1 MNKTKDR
8 KKRKGKKFVLLV
20 IKLGRTLPPLCTK
33 TRTKRTLS
41 TQVAAM
47 VYVIREDGWVKFS
60 RM

>member
-20 IKLGRTLPPLCTK
+20 IKSGRTLPPLCRK

-41 TQVAAM
+41 M
-47 VYVIREDGWVKFS
+47 
-60 RM
+60 